1 MLSGEIWYKMT
12 ENHEEKGEEDYRKGK
27 ILTKRIEELR
37 GLLSCAIEEGRPP
50 ETILELSRE
59 LDGVIEQYMDLEE
72 REAKLLAG
80 IS

>member
-12 ENHEEKGEEDYRKGK
+12 ENHEEKGREITRKGK

-50 ETILELSRE
+50 EAILELSRE

-72 REAKLLAG
+72 RETKFVTG
-80 IS
+80 MK